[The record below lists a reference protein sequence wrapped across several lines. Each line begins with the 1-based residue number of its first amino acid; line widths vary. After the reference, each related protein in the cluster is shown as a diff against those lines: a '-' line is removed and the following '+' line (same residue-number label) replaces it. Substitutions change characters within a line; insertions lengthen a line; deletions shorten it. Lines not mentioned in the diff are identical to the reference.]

1 MVLSN
6 VTLQDVKNRASWK
19 LPELLKRE
27 GVTPYRLHQR
37 LYDILGTSRTT
48 VYRWSNEL
56 PDTLDVALLMGII
69 EVLREET
76 GKQITVRDLLEYAGE
91 ADDA

>member
-1 MVLSN
+1 MALTS
-6 VTLQDVKNRASWK
+6 VTLQEMKDKAVWK

-27 GVTPYRLHQR
+27 AVTPYRLHQR
-37 LYDILGTSRTT
+37 LYDMLGTSRTT

-76 GKQITVRDLLEYAGE
+76 RKTITLSDLLEYREGE
-91 ADDA
+91 K